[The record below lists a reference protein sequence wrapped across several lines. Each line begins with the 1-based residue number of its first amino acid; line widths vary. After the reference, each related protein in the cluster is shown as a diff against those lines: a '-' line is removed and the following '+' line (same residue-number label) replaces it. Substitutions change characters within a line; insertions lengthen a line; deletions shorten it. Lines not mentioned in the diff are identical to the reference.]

1 MPSKHHAKR
10 HHSKGANNKRTVKKN
25 TRRHRRSHKKQTGGS
40 PASRSV
46 MDFVNTSGP
55 ALDDYTA
62 GMELPSMDKITKCA
76 TQQMGGSLVSDT
88 VMEAQTGM
96 NDYQSQANLPA
107 MSQLGGGSC
116 GGNPKQAGGTPNNK
130 NYQNTTPENQN
141 KTNKNNNKQIGGTN
155 CSANP
160 KQLGGDLVSRNS
172 EQSDY
177 IIIKNVRDSIKN
189 INVSESNK
197 NKSVNKSTKN
207 KIGGAGSCGS
217 PTSQNLLGNGNLV
230 AQKGGS
236 PASDRL
242 NTFTEVH
249 NTYTLNEQKGDVITP
264 DMISGGA
271 EPNLYQLT
279 GGRGR
284 KGRRG
289 TKKQKFLSKQRGGNF
304 LGLAGCGPWNGTDA
318 GRKYAD
324 FFTKTSKCPGPEW
337 YANPPELPKAG
348 SGDAVDLAVGAT
360 YPFA

>member
-10 HHSKGANNKRTVKKN
+10 HHLKSANNKKTVKKQA
-25 TRRHRRSHKKQTGGS
+25 RRHRRSQKKQTGGS

-55 ALDDYTA
+55 ALDDYA
-62 GMELPSMDKITKCA
+62 VGMELPSMDKITKCA
-76 TQQMGGSLVSDT
+76 TQQMGGSLVSDA
-88 VMEAQTGM
+88 VMSAKMGM
-96 NDYQSQANLPA
+96 TDYQEQANLPA
-107 MSQLGGGSC
+107 MNQLGGAGC
-116 GGNPKQAGGTPNNK
+116 G
-130 NYQNTTPENQN
+130 
-141 KTNKNNNKQIGGTN
+141 
-155 CSANP
+155 ANP
-160 KQLGGDLVSRNS
+160 KQLGG
-172 EQSDY
+172 
-177 IIIKNVRDSIKN
+177 
-189 INVSESNK
+189 
-197 NKSVNKSTKN
+197 
-207 KIGGAGSCGS
+207 AGCGS
-217 PTSQNLLGNGNLV
+217 TTPENLLGNGNLG
-230 AQKGGS
+230 QKGGS

-242 NTFTEVH
+242 DSFTQVYNTS
-249 NTYTLNEQKGDVITP
+249 TLNEKKGDVITP

-289 TKKQKFLSKQRGGNF
+289 TKKQKLVSKQRGGNF

>member
-10 HHSKGANNKRTVKKN
+10 HHSKCANNKRTVKKN

-55 ALDDYTA
+55 ALDDYA
-62 GMELPSMDKITKCA
+62 VGMELPSMDKITKCA
-76 TQQMGGSLVSDT
+76 TQQMGGSLVSDA
-88 VMEAQTGM
+88 VMSAKMGM
-96 NDYQSQANLPA
+96 TDYQEQANLPA
-107 MSQLGGGSC
+107 MNQLGGGSC
-116 GGNPKQAGGTPNNK
+116 GGNPKQAGGNNDYK
-130 NYQNTTPENQN
+130 NNQNNQNNQNTTPENKN
-141 KTNKNNNKQIGGTN
+141 NKNNQNTTSGNKNNKNT
-155 CSANP
+155 NP
-160 KQLGGDLVSRNS
+160 KQA
-172 EQSDY
+172 
-177 IIIKNVRDSIKN
+177 
-189 INVSESNK
+189 
-197 NKSVNKSTKN
+197 
-207 KIGGAGSCGS
+207 GGAGCGS
-217 PTSQNLLGNGNLV
+217 TTPENLLGNGNLG
-230 AQKGGS
+230 QKGGS

-242 NTFTEVH
+242 DSFTEVH
-249 NTYTLNEQKGDVITP
+249 NTSTLNEQKGDVITP

-289 TKKQKFLSKQRGGNF
+289 TKKQKFVSKQRGGNF

>member
-1 MPSKHHAKR
+1 MPSNHHAKR
-10 HHSKGANNKRTVKKN
+10 HHSKGANNKKTVKKN

-55 ALDDYTA
+55 TLDDYA
-62 GMELPSMDKITKCA
+62 VGMELPSMDKITKCT
-76 TQQMGGSLVSDT
+76 TQQMGGSLVSDA
-88 VMEAQTGM
+88 VMSAKMGM
-96 NDYQSQANLPA
+96 TDYQEQANLPA
-107 MSQLGGGSC
+107 MNQLGGGSC
-116 GGNPKQAGGTPNNK
+116 GGNPKQAGGNTDDKNNPNNK
-130 NYQNTTPENQN
+130 NATSG
-141 KTNKNNNKQIGGTN
+141 NKNNKNATN
-155 CSANP
+155 TNP
-160 KQLGGDLVSRNS
+160 KQVGG
-172 EQSDY
+172 
-177 IIIKNVRDSIKN
+177 
-189 INVSESNK
+189 
-197 NKSVNKSTKN
+197 
-207 KIGGAGSCGS
+207 IGCGS
-217 PTSQNLLGNGNLV
+217 PTPQNLLGNGNLG
-230 AQKGGS
+230 QKGGS

-242 NTFTEVH
+242 DSFTEVH
-249 NTYTLNEQKGDVITP
+249 NTSTLNEQKGDVITP

-289 TKKQKFLSKQRGGNF
+289 TKKLVSKQRGGNF